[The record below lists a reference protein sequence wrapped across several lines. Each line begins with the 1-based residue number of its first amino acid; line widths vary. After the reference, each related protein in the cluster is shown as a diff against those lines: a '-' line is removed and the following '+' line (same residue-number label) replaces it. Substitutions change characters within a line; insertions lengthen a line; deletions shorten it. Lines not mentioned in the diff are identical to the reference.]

1 MRRLLLLCALAGS
14 PLAASRAA
22 GRETPAQI
30 AVRSDDRMR
39 QALQKRL
46 GKLEAKRPRDAATVK
61 QIAKTKEALRGIEK
75 REAYFR
81 AHPEAKPKISKYSQ
95 IKPKQ

>member
-1 MRRLLLLCALAGS
+1 MRRLLLLCALAGT

-22 GRETPAQI
+22 GRETPAQL
-30 AVRSDDRMR
+30 AVRSDERMR

-46 GKLEAKRPRDAATVK
+46 GKLEAQRPRDAATARR
-61 QIAKTKEALRGIEK
+61 IAKTKEALQGLAK